1 MTTVLYVRSRP
12 ATFIELDREL
22 LAERYDVIDWN
33 QPGRWGNPLR
43 ILALLRRADVVVG
56 WWASW
61 HTFWPFTLAPL
72 LRTPSLLIIGGFD
85 IAAERDIGYGYQ
97 LGGARKHL
105 SRWIMRRATALMTNS
120 EYSRKEFARNV
131 GLPASQVTVVH
142 HGVPDM
148 FGVLPAPK
156 ERLALTVGNV
166 DEANLERKGLRAF
179 VEAAAALPDVEFVV
193 VGQWIGAAAD
203 RLRAIATP
211 NVRLA
216 GFVSHEDLLDL
227 YRRAS
232 VYVQASQHE
241 GFGISVAEAM
251 LAGCVPVASRAG
263 ALPEVVGDA
272 GILLPGRDAEAVAA
286 GVREALERGAG
297 AGAEAR
303 ERILTLFPLA
313 LRRDGLVGLV
323 DGLLAGER
331 VPVTPPGAP

>member
-1 MTTVLYVRSRP
+1 MITILFVRSRK

-22 LAERYDVIDWN
+22 LAKRYTVIDWY
-33 QPGRWGNPLR
+33 QPGRRTNPVK
-43 ILALLRRADVVVG
+43 LARLVRRADVVVG

-72 LRTPSLLIIGGFD
+72 LGTPSLLIVGGFD

-105 SRWIMRRATALMTNS
+105 SRWIIRRATKLMTNS
-120 EYSRKEFARNV
+120 EYSREEFARNV
-131 GLPASQVTVVH
+131 GLPASRVTVVH
-142 HGVPDM
+142 HGVPDL
-148 FGVLPAPK
+148 FGALPAPK

-166 DEANLERKGLRAF
+166 DGPNLERKGLRAF
-179 VEAAAALPDVEFVV
+179 VQAAAELPDVEFVV
-193 VGQWIGAAAD
+193 VGKWFGEAASQ
-203 RLRAIATP
+203 LQEIATP

-216 GFVSHEDLLDL
+216 GYVSDEELLGL
-227 YRRAS
+227 YRRAA

-251 LAGCVPVASRAG
+251 LGGCVPVVSRAG
-263 ALPEVVGDA
+263 ALPEVVGEA
-272 GILLPGRDAEAVAA
+272 GILLPDRGAPAVAA
-286 GVREALERGAG
+286 GVGEALERGPD

-303 ERILTLFPLA
+303 ERILTLFPVA

-323 DGLLAGER
+323 EDLLR
-331 VPVTPPGAP
+331 R